1 MRTDCVALAA
11 MLLLTPVGARAAD
24 LVVWWEK
31 GQAAEE
37 DEAVREIV
45 AAFEQQTGKQV
56 ELVLGVQEK
65 LVADLVAALGAG
77 RPTPDFL
84 FTVAE
89 TQPYERWAYEGRLVD
104 LTDAIGHF
112 SDLFDPDALERV
124 TLLNGTTGRRGLYLL
139 PMGLVSHH
147 VHVWKTLLER
157 AGFTL
162 ADIPKQWDAFWS
174 FWCDQVQPAVRKALG
189 RDDVW
194 AVGLAMSPT
203 SVDTSNGIWQFIDA
217 YEAHYV
223 TRDGRLVIDDPQVR
237 RKLIKAV
244 DSYTAIYRKGCTPP
258 DSVTWDGYSNNAQ
271 FLAQTI
277 VMTLNQT
284 LSVTNALKRER
295 PKDYYE
301 NAATIDWPDGAY
313 GQPLVIET
321 FANRAAVFRDG
332 EHVDN
337 AKQFVRFL
345 VGEGWLAH
353 YLDFSGE
360 RMLPPMPKLLD
371 APFWL
376 DPSDPHRM
384 RAAIQLLTRPRS
396 YEYVVAAGDWRYNKS
411 LPWSQEGGGDPWPD
425 AVHRVVTEGITPEQ
439 AVDETIARIKQILA
453 E

>member
-11 MLLLTPVGARAAD
+11 MLLLTPLGARAAD
-24 LVVWWEK
+24 LVVWWEE

-56 ELVLGVQEK
+56 ELVLGLQEK
-65 LVADLVAALGAG
+65 LVANLVAALEAG

-89 TQPYERWAYEGRLVD
+89 TQPYDRWAYEGRLVD
-104 LTDAIGHF
+104 LTDAVGHF

-162 ADIPKQWDAFWS
+162 ADIPKEWDAFWS

-194 AVGLAMSPT
+194 AVGLAMSPI

-223 TRDGRLVIDDPQVR
+223 TRDGRLVIDDPEVR
-237 RKLIKAV
+237 RRLIKAV

-258 DSVTWDGYSNNAQ
+258 DSVTWDGYGNNAQ

-284 LSVTNALKRER
+284 LSVTIALKRER

-321 FANRAAVFRDG
+321 FAERAAVFRDG

-337 AKQFVRFL
+337 AKEFVRFL

-384 RAAIQLLTRPRS
+384 RSAIQLLTRPRS